1 MRSGKRQNS
10 SDSGRTRLHDGAAN
24 EPSPASREE
33 QRILTIAVHVTPRS
47 SRDAL
52 TLEGDDALRA
62 RLTAPPVEG
71 AANEALVTLLAARLR
86 LPKRAIT
93 IVRGASSRDKRVAI
107 MGITADELRTR
118 LDS

>member
-1 MRSGKRQNS
+1 M
-10 SDSGRTRLHDGAAN
+10 HDGATN
-24 EPSPASREE
+24 ERSPVSGAE
-33 QRILTIAVHVTPRS
+33 QRTLTIVVRVTPRA
-47 SRDAL
+47 SRDTL
-52 TLEGDDALRA
+52 TMEGDNVLRA

>member
-1 MRSGKRQNS
+1 M
-10 SDSGRTRLHDGAAN
+10 HDGVAN
-24 EPSPASREE
+24 ERSQASREE
-33 QRILTIAVHVTPRS
+33 QRTLTIAVRVTPRA
-47 SRDAL
+47 SRDTL
-52 TLEGDDALRA
+52 TLEGEHVIRA

-93 IVRGASSRDKRVAI
+93 ITRGASSRDKHVAI

-118 LDS
+118 LNS